1 MLVDVPYMSEKWSHC
16 GTCILANSLQQVTSV
31 LTERS
36 PGCLWATN
44 DPRLFQSDL
53 IPFVYSL
60 SDYWCPWENK
70 KDGILEYAIT
80 CGHHF
85 PFPASSKNSHFF
97 QLIFLPV
104 LPLSYNDKCPVE
116 LCTIHQNTHQPTECL
131 LLMGLKII
139 PLWISKCHSLPY
151 QCDATQT
158 QRRFNNL
165 QTHTHTYIYLHTC
178 YRLLFLAR
186 ECSLS
191 IATECKDWKVSKWWE
206 TCAMEWEDVWC

>member
-1 MLVDVPYMSEKWSHC
+1 MILDSSNLISFLQFIVSVTTDAREK
-16 GTCILANSLQQVTSV
+16 TK
-31 LTERS
+31 R
-36 PGCLWATN
+36 
-44 DPRLFQSDL
+44 
-53 IPFVYSL
+53 
-60 SDYWCPWENK
+60 
-70 KDGILEYAIT
+70 ILEYAIT

-139 PLWISKCHSLPY
+139 PLWISKFHSLPY
-151 QCDATQT
+151 QCDANQT

-165 QTHTHTYIYLHTC
+165 QTHTHIQYIYIYLHTC

-206 TCAMEWEDVWC
+206 TCAME

>member
-1 MLVDVPYMSEKWSHC
+1 MILDSSNLISFLLFIVSVTTDAREK
-16 GTCILANSLQQVTSV
+16 T
-31 LTERS
+31 
-36 PGCLWATN
+36 
-44 DPRLFQSDL
+44 
-53 IPFVYSL
+53 
-60 SDYWCPWENK
+60 K

-151 QCDATQT
+151 QCDANQT
-158 QRRFNNL
+158 QRRFNSL
-165 QTHTHTYIYLHTC
+165 QTHTHIYIFTHVLQASFPGKGVLT
-178 YRLLFLAR
+178 
-186 ECSLS
+186 
-191 IATECKDWKVSKWWE
+191 
-206 TCAMEWEDVWC
+206 